1 MRPPSLLHSLQLLV
15 LLSPLLQPQI
25 ASATVPD
32 IGLLSQPPHA
42 PPSFLLY
49 NLSYAYAMSTTAG
62 FEELQLVAALQGILN
77 RQAPRLM
84 VTVEEVDTEWL
95 QFAQQPDHWLH
106 GSLYNCKPLTFTSI
120 NP

>member
-15 LLSPLLQPQI
+15 LLLPLLQLQM

-32 IGLLSQPPHA
+32 IGLLSQLPHA

-84 VTVEEVDTEWL
+84 VNVEQVDNEWL
-95 QFAQQPDHWLH
+95 QFAQQPDQWLH
-106 GSLYNCKPLTFTSI
+106 GSSYNCKPLTFTTM

>member
-25 ASATVPD
+25 ASASVPD
-32 IGLLSQPPHA
+32 IGLLSQVPLA
-42 PPSFLLY
+42 PPSILLY
-49 NLSYAYAMSTTAG
+49 NLSYAYALSTTAG

-84 VTVEEVDTEWL
+84 VTVEEVDSEWL
-95 QFAQQPDHWLH
+95 QFAQQPGQWLH
-106 GSLYNCKPLTFTSI
+106 GLSYNCNPLTFTTM